1 MSKLIISAAVAACL
15 FFTAGSAVAQT
26 TETTAAPAVATSGI
40 IAPAAFSSDSL
51 QAVQKLFKSRRTGA
65 VLLAVPGGYVFGAGL
80 ANVQE
85 GGISSMLIGGVL
97 AGVAI
102 NKEARFN
109 KKKESEMLTAYQQGQ
124 PLPAYV
130 RKRIKNKHMKGTK
143 PVEATAQRP

>member
-1 MSKLIISAAVAACL
+1 
-15 FFTAGSAVAQT
+15 
-26 TETTAAPAVATSGI
+26 
-40 IAPAAFSSDSL
+40 
-51 QAVQKLFKSRRTGA
+51 
-65 VLLAVPGGYVFGAGL
+65 
-80 ANVQE
+80 
-85 GGISSMLIGGVL
+85 MLIGGVL